1 MSYPPTGDP
10 YESPSPG
17 PGYGYLP
24 PPADPPG
31 VGYDPYGRPIQS
43 YQPEQQYPGY
53 PPHGGAPSTGY
64 PPHAYP
70 QPVNGLAI
78 ASLVVSVVA
87 MVGLCGYGLGGYL
100 GIVGLVLGVVA
111 RRQIR
116 ERGNGG
122 DGLALAGVIVG
133 SIATAI
139 AVLATLALVVFVARG
154 GS

>member
-10 YESPSPG
+10 YESPSPAS
-17 PGYGYLP
+17 GYGHLP
-24 PPADPPG
+24 PPADPAG
-31 VGYDPYGRPIQS
+31 AGYDPYGRQIQS
-43 YQPEQQYPGY
+43 YQPEQQYVGYPQQGGLPNGY
-53 PPHGGAPSTGY
+53 PPY
-64 PPHAYP
+64 PYP

-87 MVGLCGYGLGGYL
+87 MAGLCGYGLGGYL

-122 DGLALAGVIVG
+122 DGLALAGLIVG
-133 SIATAI
+133 GIATAI
-139 AVLATLALVVFVARG
+139 AVLATLALLAFVVR
-154 GS
+154 S

>member
-10 YESPSPG
+10 YEAPSPG
-17 PGYGYLP
+17 PGYGYA
-24 PPADPPG
+24 PPAPDG
-31 VGYDPYGRPIQS
+31 VGLDPYGRPIQS
-43 YQPEQQYPGY
+43 YQPEQQYVGYPQPGGLPPHGY
-53 PPHGGAPSTGY
+53 PPY
-64 PPHAYP
+64 AYP

-100 GIVGLVLGVVA
+100 GVVGLVLGVVA

-122 DGLALAGVIVG
+122 AGLALAGVIVG

-139 AVLATLALVVFVARG
+139 AVMATLALIAFVARG

>member
-10 YESPSPG
+10 YEAPSPG
-17 PGYGYLP
+17 PGYGYAP
-24 PPADPPG
+24 PPPDG
-31 VGYDPYGRPIQS
+31 VGLDPYGRPIQS
-43 YQPEQQYPGY
+43 YQPEQQYVGYPQSGALPPHGY
-53 PPHGGAPSTGY
+53 PPY
-64 PPHAYP
+64 AYP

-100 GIVGLVLGVVA
+100 GVVGLVLGVVA

-122 DGLALAGVIVG
+122 AGLALAGVIVG

-139 AVLATLALVVFVARG
+139 AVLATLALIAFVARG